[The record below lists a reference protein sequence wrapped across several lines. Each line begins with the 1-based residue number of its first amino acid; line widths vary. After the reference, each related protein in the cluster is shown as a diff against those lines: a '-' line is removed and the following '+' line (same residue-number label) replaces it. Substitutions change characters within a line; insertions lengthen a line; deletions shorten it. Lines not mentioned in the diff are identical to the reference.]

1 MQLNDLKNCKDIIMN
16 EPPTNRKLKDNDILI
31 LLNIFIQ
38 NLTKSDCDII
48 DSCFTSIIFSLLE
61 KNELNNKNLKIFI
74 DKFIECKEI
83 LVLPLFY
90 HSHWSLAI
98 FIKHLNVLI
107 YFDSIKNYHYTF
119 IKKICEYLKEKLFI
133 ESYQIETIN
142 QNGYWECGY
151 YLLMF
156 FYLFLT
162 IYNEFKSMDKKILLQ
177 LVQTKCSYDK
187 ININLFIESLSQII
201 EYYMDQELIS
211 HY

>member
-1 MQLNDLKNCKDIIMN
+1 MN
-16 EPPTNRKLKDNDILI
+16 KPPTNRRLKDNDILMI
-31 LLNIFIQ
+31 LNIFIK
-38 NLTKSDCDII
+38 NLTKTDCNII
-48 DSCFTSIIFSLLE
+48 DSCFTSIIYNVLD
-61 KNELNNKNLKIFI
+61 KNELYNKNLKTFI

-90 HSHWSLAI
+90 KSHWSLAI
-98 FIKHLNVLI
+98 FIKHLNILI
-107 YFDSIKNYHYTF
+107 YFDSIKNYHLTY
-119 IKKICEYLKEKLFI
+119 IEKIGKYLKEKLFI

-162 IYNEFKSMDKKILLQ
+162 IYNEFKPIDKKILLK
-177 LVQTKCSYDK
+177 LVQIKCSYDK
-187 ININLFIESLSQII
+187 ININTFIESLIQII
-201 EYYMDQELIS
+201 EYYMHQELIF